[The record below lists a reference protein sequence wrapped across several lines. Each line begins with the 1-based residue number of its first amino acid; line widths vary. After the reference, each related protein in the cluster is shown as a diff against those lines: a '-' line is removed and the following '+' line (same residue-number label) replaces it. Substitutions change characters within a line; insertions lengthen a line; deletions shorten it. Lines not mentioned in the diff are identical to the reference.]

1 MIVSHSSDEVY
12 DWDEQLKR
20 LPDSIEEM
28 DVVSAYPES
37 ITRTNVAEWQLDKDG
52 LAIKGCAIIGP
63 EGARYGLI
71 IARRSDDGD
80 FTDPRNLTRDQ
91 IQAIHDFTGFML
103 EDSEG

>member
-1 MIVSHSSDEVY
+1 VSHSSDEVY

-37 ITRTNVAEWQLDKDG
+37 ITKVRMQEWQLDKDG
-52 LAIKGCAIIGP
+52 VACKGVAVEKP
-63 EGARYGLI
+63 EGIRYGLI
-71 IARRSDDGD
+71 IAFRDESGD
-80 FTDPRNLTRDQ
+80 FSDPRNMTRNQLTAVRDF
-91 IQAIHDFTGFML
+91 ITFML